1 MPVPS
6 YAEWIMPVHPIE
18 PVFDSSSQVLIL
30 GSFPSVRS
38 REEGFYYAHPRN
50 RFWPLMT
57 LLFEESRLPETIPE
71 RKAMLLRNGIAL
83 WDVIASCEIVGSR
96 DDSISQVE
104 VNDLSVIL
112 SVSRIKRIFCNGN
125 TAYRLY
131 RRYLEKR
138 TDLTAVCLP
147 STSPANAASSLET
160 LRQSWNRILTD
171 IDQ

>member
-1 MPVPS
+1 MP
-6 YAEWIMPVHPIE
+6 IHPIE
-18 PVFDSSSQVLIL
+18 PVYDASSRVLIL

-57 LLFEESRLPETIPE
+57 LLFEENRIPGTIPE
-71 RKAMLLRNGIAL
+71 KKALLLRNGIAL

-104 VNDLSVIL
+104 VNDLDTVL
-112 SVSRIKRIFCNGN
+112 SFSQIEHIFCNGAA
-125 TAYRLY
+125 AYRLY

-138 TDLTAVCLP
+138 TGMAAVCLP
-147 STSPANAASSLET
+147 STSPANAASNIEM
-160 LRQSWNRILTD
+160 LRKSWKIILKDLKDTSE
-171 IDQ
+171 